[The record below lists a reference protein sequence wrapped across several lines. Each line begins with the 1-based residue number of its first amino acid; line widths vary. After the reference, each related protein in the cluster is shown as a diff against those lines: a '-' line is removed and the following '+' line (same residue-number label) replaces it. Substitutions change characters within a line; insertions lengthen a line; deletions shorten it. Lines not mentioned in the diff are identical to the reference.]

1 MTGGTRSRVGV
12 LVVAYNAESTL
23 ANVLDRLPAGFRA
36 RVDHVVVCDDASSDA
51 THFVALGYQTLSDL
65 PLTIIRHERNLGYGG
80 NQKAGYNWA
89 IANGLD
95 IIVLLHGDGQYQPE
109 VIERL
114 VEPLEAGG
122 ADAVFGSRML
132 TKGGA
137 RRGGMPVYK
146 FVGNKI
152 LTAAENRLAG
162 LQLSEWHSG
171 YRAYLIDAL
180 KDINFEGFSDGF
192 DFDTQIILALHE
204 AGKTIREVPIPTY
217 YGDEICRV
225 NGLKYARD
233 VVTHASKFHL
243 KSMGFGGGLE
253 SVDHDYALKVGD
265 ESSHA
270 KIVHL
275 LSRRRPGRVLDLGC
289 SGGLLAKEIRTLG
302 HTVTGVDVVAIDGVL
317 DNVDRFVEAD
327 LNAPLPADL
336 GGPFDTILVA
346 DVLEHLVRPDA
357 LLQSLHDHLSPGGV
371 VVVSVPNFSHWYPRT
386 RVAFGAFDY
395 DRRGIL
401 DAGHVRFFT
410 RRSFTRTARRS
421 GFEIRRRTP
430 VGLPWTVL
438 QNGSA
443 RGRAMRALSAAERV
457 AATTLPGLFAYQYVF
472 ELKPALDLSPRS
484 G

>member
-1 MTGGTRSRVGV
+1 M
-12 LVVAYNAESTL
+12 
-23 ANVLDRLPAGFRA
+23 PP
-36 RVDHVVVCDDASSDA
+36 
-51 THFVALGYQTLSDL
+51 LS
-65 PLTIIRHERNLGYGG
+65 
-80 NQKAGYNWA
+80 K
-89 IANGLD
+89 
-95 IIVLLHGDGQYQPE
+95 V
-109 VIERL
+109 
-114 VEPLEAGG
+114 
-122 ADAVFGSRML
+122 
-132 TKGGA
+132 
-137 RRGGMPVYK
+137 MP
-146 FVGNKI
+146 F
-152 LTAAENRLAG
+152 
-162 LQLSEWHSG
+162 
-171 YRAYLIDAL
+171 
-180 KDINFEGFSDGF
+180 
-192 DFDTQIILALHE
+192 
-204 AGKTIREVPIPTY
+204 PTS
-217 YGDEICRV
+217 
-225 NGLKYARD
+225 A
-233 VVTHASKFHL
+233 
-243 KSMGFGGGLE
+243 MGFGGGLE

-275 LSRRRPGRVLDLGC
+275 LSKRRPGRVLDLGC
-289 SGGLLAKEIRTLG
+289 SGGLLAREIRKIG

-317 DNVDRFVEAD
+317 ENVDRFVEAD
-327 LNAPLPADL
+327 LNAPLPVDL

-357 LLQSLHDHLSPGGV
+357 LLQSLHDHLSPGGS

-438 QNGSA
+438 RNGSA
-443 RGRAMRALSAAERV
+443 RGRAMRALSSAERV

-472 ELKPALDLSPRS
+472 ELKPALDLSPRT